1 MREPFIAAYID
12 KGVWWSTYKCALWAI
27 LACGWPIRASDLLAG
42 PPVTNDWK
50 KTHLFFFSYLLLCFC
65 GRPPIPKSMFI
76 FGFPLM
82 HCNDSPPLFAR
93 LHQGFDSFARDLWV
107 IMFDGPDEI
116 FTISDVPIVTTDRQ
130 KRGNHIKTHIS
141 PYAAF
146 TTKKDRPQALCFI
159 FGGFT
164 VLIISFVCYGQQ
176 KHIFDEL
183 PNLTDNGRMM
193 ASIWWWTGRPWDF
206 SQQLSTIPSHK
217 EILFEMPSPTRSE
230 NFGNVITIID

>member
-116 FTISDVPIVTTDRQ
+116 CIYYFGRPHCNNRPSKARKSHKNPHQPICRLHNKKRPSASTLLYLRRIYCLNNFFRLLRPTKTHFWWASKLDRQ
-130 KRGNHIKTHIS
+130 RTNDGINLVMDGSTLGL
-141 PYAAF
+141 F
-146 TTKKDRPQALCFI
+146 TTTFHDSV
-159 FGGFT
+159 T
-164 VLIISFVCYGQQ
+164 
-176 KHIFDEL
+176 
-183 PNLTDNGRMM
+183 
-193 ASIWWWTGRPWDF
+193 
-206 SQQLSTIPSHK
+206 
-217 EILFEMPSPTRSE
+217 
-230 NFGNVITIID
+230 